1 MNTNPLLPLN
11 AVRSLGIVVGFAGVL
26 VTSGGAATAVR
37 DDRVVVP
44 TARDVRVVEPV
55 RPLKKIDRDFFEKA
69 AKASMSEVQIS
80 RVAAT
85 RTTNPEVKRFAQMMI
100 EDHESAT
107 EQLAALASTRGV
119 SLPAK
124 DPHPDKWEKRDAKN
138 FDKEYLEKM
147 VSDHEDVVKL
157 FEKQSKNGDDP
168 EAVAFARKLLPKM
181 QEHLQH
187 ALDLKRT
194 VTDKRDRR

>member
-1 MNTNPLLPLN
+1 MNTNPLVPFGLRPATGLLL
-11 AVRSLGIVVGFAGVL
+11 SLGFLAPAVI
-26 VTSGGAATAVR
+26 AAQPAVR
-37 DDRVVVP
+37 DDRVLP
-44 TARDVRVVEPV
+44 PARDVRVVEPV
-55 RPLKKIDRDFFEKA
+55 RTLKKVDRDFLEKA
-69 AKASMSEVQIS
+69 AKSSMSEVQIS
-80 RVAAT
+80 RVAAS
-85 RTTNPEVKRFAQMMI
+85 RTTNPEVKRFAQMMVD
-100 EDHESAT
+100 DHEIAT

-157 FEKQSKNGDDP
+157 FERQSKNGEDVDT
-168 EAVAFARKLLPKM
+168 VAFARKHLPKM

-194 VTDKRDRR
+194 LTDKRDRR